1 MPFKLIL
8 RLFSLFSRTPSSQ
21 RRIQA
26 HGLSLSVTRFYFT
39 LYLCRAYSLDIDNA
53 SAPFVNRLGQLQKVE
68 LDELHDQ
75 LSTVRDQIDAVGGI
89 STVAAIQEALTQAEN
104 ELDSVLHQFQAGSAN
119 MISVRVLIK
128 KNVVRDFLSAT
139 DYFMSALVP
148 GIRNG
153 YL

>member
-1 MPFKLIL
+1 
-8 RLFSLFSRTPSSQ
+8 
-21 RRIQA
+21 
-26 HGLSLSVTRFYFT
+26 
-39 LYLCRAYSLDIDNA
+39 
-53 SAPFVNRLGQLQKVE
+53 VE

-104 ELDSVLHQFQAGSAN
+104 ELDSILHQFQAGSAN